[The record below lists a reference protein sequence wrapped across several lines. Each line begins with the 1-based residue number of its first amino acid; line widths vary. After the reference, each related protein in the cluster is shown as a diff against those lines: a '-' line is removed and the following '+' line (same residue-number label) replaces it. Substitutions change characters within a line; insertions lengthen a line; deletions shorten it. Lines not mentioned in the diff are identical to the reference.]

1 MPAKKYAIV
10 SMILILVSSFTL
22 TAFAKSSKSTCTTEE
37 ECAEKLKDAAEDLS
51 EKSRLLDNLN
61 SKISDL
67 NKKISGLGQQLGVT
81 TEEIIEIENEIK
93 ELELELERINYN
105 LANRQ
110 AALEDKIKFRNN
122 IIRSYSKKSA
132 VSDIELLLG
141 SASAGEMNLT
151 GFQSYTLDYL
161 YSKAMSSETLKII
174 DFLNSEIK
182 NFEQNKRDAENAKNE
197 LEKSKTD
204 LLVLKNNLETQK
216 NQKLNEFGEVSEEK
230 QETEEDLAS
239 IQERIDK
246 LSTAQKS
253 IIDAKSGAGTE
264 SVGNYQAP
272 EYKLPDPPFSP
283 AFAAMSYG
291 AYTHYNGMSQ
301 YGAKGRADSGQDYKE
316 ILKFYYKVGVK
327 KQDDFPIKISVQG
340 YGDMEFQK
348 YLYGIAEMPSDWHED
363 ALKAQAIAARTY
375 AYKSKKPICTSQS
388 CQVFLKSKSD
398 NPPARWK
405 KAVDDTKNV
414 ILEGAA
420 TSQYSSTTGGYINNV
435 GWDKAGGSWPGD
447 AYEKKAKSPWFYKA
461 WYTKTY
467 NDNSDMCG
475 RSSPWLSEKEMA
487 DILNSV
493 TVFEKGNSSDRS
505 KVSPIT
511 TKCWGG
517 NPYSVDKMAERADEL
532 GNKYTSISSVDTD
545 IGTNGKTIKI
555 TFQTNNGG
563 ISIDGDEFKT
573 VFNLRAPGFISLR
586 SRLYDFIKK

>member
-93 ELELELERINYN
+93 ELELELEKINYN
-105 LANRQ
+105 LSNRQ

-327 KQDDFPIKISVQG
+327 KQDDFPSKISVQG

>member
-291 AYTHYNGMSQ
+291 AYTHYNGISQ

-327 KQDDFPIKISVQG
+327 KQDDFPSKISVQG

>member
-10 SMILILVSSFTL
+10 SIVLILVSSFTL

-37 ECAEKLKDAAEDLS
+37 ECAQKLKDAAEDLS

-67 NKKISGLGQQLGVT
+67 NKKIAGLGQQLGVT

-93 ELELELERINYN
+93 ELELELEKINYN

-182 NFEQNKRDAENAKNE
+182 NFEQNKRDAETAKNE

-204 LLVLKNNLETQK
+204 LLVLKNNLEAQK
-216 NQKLNEFGEVSEEK
+216 SQKLNEFGEVSEEK

-246 LSTAQKS
+246 LSAAQKS

-272 EYKLPDPPFSP
+272 EYKLPAPPFSP

-301 YGAKGRADSGQDYKE
+301 YGAKGRADSGMDYKK
-316 ILKFYYKVGVK
+316 ILEFYYKVGVK
-327 KQDDFPIKISVQG
+327 KQDDFPSKISVQG

-348 YLYGIAEMPSDWHED
+348 YLYGIAEMPSDWHEN

-414 ILEGAA
+414 ILDGAA

-467 NDNSDMCG
+467 NDNSDKCG

-487 DILNSV
+487 DILNAV

-563 ISIDGDEFKT
+563 ISIEGEEFKT

>member
-327 KQDDFPIKISVQG
+327 KQDDFPSKISVQG